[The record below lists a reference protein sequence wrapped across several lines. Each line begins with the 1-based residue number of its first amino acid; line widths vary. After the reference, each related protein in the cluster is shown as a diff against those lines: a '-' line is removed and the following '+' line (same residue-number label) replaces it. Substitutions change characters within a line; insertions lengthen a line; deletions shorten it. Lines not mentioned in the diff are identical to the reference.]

1 MSRRSDQLKN
11 FLEPIQPVSAA
22 EPAPRTKP
30 AVQSGALNS
39 MNQAIANLA
48 TEAEEAERLRAQLEA
63 GETIVELAPEAIHR
77 SFVKDR
83 LDHFTG
89 PNFTELR
96 ESIRASGQIV
106 PVLVR
111 PHPDKAGEYQLAFG
125 HRRLEALRQIG
136 AKVKAIVRPLSDEDL
151 IVAQG
156 KENTDRLDLS
166 FIEKA
171 LFALRLEEM
180 GVRRQVIMDALTTT
194 SKGVLSG
201 MISLAN
207 SIPAELIE
215 AIGPAP
221 SIGRP
226 RWETFARLLADGRSD
241 EDWRHL
247 INQEAFRARSSDAR
261 FETILK
267 AFTPQRSTEAEELVV
282 ETEEGRRIATAQF
295 AKRAVKVTIQT
306 KDAPNFA
313 EFLLRKLPDIYAAY
327 VSEGTTGTVETEK
340 QE

>member
-1 MSRRSDQLKN
+1 MSRRSDQLKS
-11 FLEPIQPVSAA
+11 FLEPILQPAVTATA
-22 EPAPRTKP
+22 EPSPRQKP

-48 TEAEEAERLRAQLEA
+48 TEAEEADRLRAQLEA
-63 GETIVELAPEAIHR
+63 GETVVELDPALIHR

-83 LDHFTG
+83 LDDYSGTSFV
-89 PNFTELR
+89 ELR
-96 ESIRASGQIV
+96 ESVRNTGQIV

-111 PHPDKAGEYQLAFG
+111 PHPEIPGQYQLAFG

-136 AKVKAIVRPLSDEDL
+136 SKVKAVVRPLSDEDL
-151 IVAQG
+151 IRAQG

-180 GVRRQVIMDALTTT
+180 GIRRQVIMDALTTT
-194 SKGVLSG
+194 SKGILSG
-201 MISLAN
+201 MISLAR

-226 RWETFARLLADGRSD
+226 RWESVASLIAEANG
-241 EDWRHL
+241 EDAWLQL
-247 INQEAFRARSSDAR
+247 IDDSAFRARSSDQR
-261 FETILK
+261 FEAVMREL
-267 AFTPQRSTEAEELVV
+267 TPRRAAVSNERVIQTG
-282 ETEEGRRIATAQF
+282 EGRRIATAQF

-306 KDAPNFA
+306 KDSPDFA

-327 VSEGTTGTVETEK
+327 VSEGTGTVKTET
-340 QE
+340 